1 MKDILP
7 ELPEFKS
14 KGFCLRYSSHFPGS
28 GKSWIHIQ
36 VFLLR
41 KWHSGNTKYRAAVS
55 CNAFKWKIAK
65 WQPEVKQMIL
75 IWRHIWGRTALT
87 QNALLTLNK
96 PFWTEWSTGS
106 GDLLTWSLN
115 SHKTWKGVSLGME
128 EFKPQEVLQ
137 PNRTLTGSYALRY
150 QKPVVTFP
158 ALTKENFII
167 ILCSPVIF
175 VSAFCRLCFVLM
187 ASFTLQQSVC
197 THLFTLCQFPRIYIS
212 QS

>member
-1 MKDILP
+1 MATWSQANDIDL
-7 ELPEFKS
+7 K
-14 KGFCLRYSSHFPGS
+14 
-28 GKSWIHIQ
+28 
-36 VFLLR
+36 
-41 KWHSGNTKYRAAVS
+41 T
-55 CNAFKWKIAK
+55 
-65 WQPEVKQMIL
+65 
-75 IWRHIWGRTALT
+75 RTALT

-106 GDLLTWSLN
+106 GDLLTWNLN

-128 EFKPQEVLQ
+128 EVKPQEVLQ